1 MSDNDI
7 RSLYGLKYN
16 PFLPD
21 LPPEALYD
29 VPGAESFSLR
39 VRSMAENGGF
49 ALITG
54 EPGLGKSKLL
64 QKIAHQLEQTP
75 DLTVGVMQRPQSKLG
90 DFYREMGELFNV
102 SLTPANRYGGFKA
115 LRDRWERHCQST
127 LLKPVLLIDE
137 AQQVSTE
144 CLTELRIL
152 QSDQFDSKSLLF
164 TILCGD
170 NRLPDRFRTADLLP
184 LGSRI
189 GLRLSIEPLS
199 PEQLQDYL
207 YFALEQAGN
216 SQLMSE
222 ELILT
227 LSAHAA
233 NNLRV
238 LNQMSAELLATAA
251 QENLPRIDETWFFK
265 LFSPST
271 TKAQRRKRK

>member
-1 MSDNDI
+1 
-7 RSLYGLKYN
+7 
-16 PFLPD
+16 
-21 LPPEALYD
+21 
-29 VPGAESFSLR
+29 
-39 VRSMAENGGF
+39 
-49 ALITG
+49 
-54 EPGLGKSKLL
+54 
-64 QKIAHQLEQTP
+64 
-75 DLTVGVMQRPQSKLG
+75 
-90 DFYREMGELFNV
+90 MGELFNV
-102 SLTPANRYGGFKA
+102 NLSPSNRYGGFKA

-137 AQQVSTE
+137 AQQMSTE

-152 QSDQFDSKSLLF
+152 QSHQFDSQSLLF

-189 GLRLSIEPLS
+189 GPRLLLEPLS
-199 PEQLQDYL
+199 PEHLQDYL
-207 YFALEQAGN
+207 YFALETAGN
-216 SQLMSE
+216 SQLMTD

-238 LNQMSAELLATAA
+238 LNQMAAELLATAA
-251 QENLPRIDETWFFK
+251 RQNLPRLDETLFFT

-271 TKAQRRKRK
+271 TKSQRRKRK